1 MFRFTIRD
9 VLWVTAGVAGA
20 AALAHY
26 AGPRGTPQM
35 FVGLSVLTS
44 VAGIAA
50 GWSPVGKR
58 LTAMACAFGVIGLI
72 ALAFSN

>member
-9 VLWVTAGVAGA
+9 VLWLTVVVAGA

-26 AGPRGTPQM
+26 AGPQGTPQM
-35 FVGLSVLTS
+35 FVGLATLTG
-44 VAGIAA
+44 VAGISV
-50 GWSPVGKR
+50 GWTPVGKR